1 MNLSYNAADASH
13 PAQHAVVTGAD
24 RGLGLAL
31 TEGLLARG
39 WRVFAGSYLPD
50 WPQLGELQE
59 HYPDLLVILPLDV
72 SSDSSVLAAAA
83 VVEERTR
90 SIDLLINNAGVIT
103 DRSEDSIRIPQ
114 DYEEM
119 IRLYQVNAL
128 GPIRMSEAFLPLLAR
143 GELKRLCYVSS
154 EAGSIGKAERTAWF
168 GYCMSKAALNR
179 GVRML
184 FDRLRPDG
192 YTFRLYHPGW
202 LRTYMSGTRNE
213 EAELEPAESAKPAL
227 DYFLGSTL
235 PWDDQ
240 PHAVDEDRL
249 VMRDYQGREWP
260 W

>member
-1 MNLSYNAADASH
+1 MSTY
-13 PAQHAVVTGAD
+13 HAVVTGAD

-31 TEGLLARG
+31 AEGLLERG
-39 WRVFAGSYLPD
+39 WHVFAGSYLPD

-59 HYPDLLVILPLDV
+59 RYPDLLVILPLDV

-83 VVEERTR
+83 AVEERTR
-90 SIDLLINNAGVIT
+90 SLDLLINNAGVIT
-103 DRSEDSIRIPQ
+103 DRSEDSIRVPQ

-119 IRLYQVNAL
+119 IRLYQVNSL
-128 GPIRMSEAFLPLLAR
+128 GPIRMSEAFLPLLER

-179 GVRML
+179 GVRLL
-184 FDRLRPDG
+184 FDRMRPEG

-202 LRTYMSGTRNE
+202 LRTYMSGERNTQ
-213 EAELEPAESAKPAL
+213 AELEPAESAAPAL
-227 DYFLGSTL
+227 EYFLGSTL
-235 PWDDQ
+235 PWDDK
-240 PHAVDEDRL
+240 PHSIDEDEL
-249 VMRDYQGREWP
+249 VMRDWQGREWP

>member
-1 MNLSYNAADASH
+1 MNESSTHTGGN
-13 PAQHAVVTGAD
+13 AVVTGAD

-31 TEGLLARG
+31 AEGLLARG

-50 WPQLGELQE
+50 WPQLQELQAR
-59 HYPDLLVILPLDV
+59 YPDLLVILPLDV
-72 SSDSSVLAAAA
+72 SNDSSVLAAAA
-83 VVEERTR
+83 AVEERTR
-90 SIDLLINNAGVIT
+90 SLDLLINNAGVIT
-103 DRSEDSIRIPQ
+103 ERSEDSIRIPQ
-114 DYEEM
+114 DYDEM

-128 GPIRMSEAFLPLLAR
+128 GPIRMSEAFLPLLER

-202 LRTYMSGTRNE
+202 LRTYMSGTRNV
-213 EAELEPAESAKPAL
+213 EAELEPAESAAPAL
-227 DYFLGSTL
+227 DYFLGSAL
-235 PWDDQ
+235 PWDDK
-240 PHAVDEDRL
+240 PHAIDEDRL